1 MSENQMNQDT
11 SLEELKEMF
20 NKLGE
25 KNSKPKKKTSAEI
38 LAKYFVPRNNRETFR
53 ILPVKQGRKAIDEAF
68 FHVVDTNASGG
79 KIKHGSVIYCP
90 AHNDPK
96 VPKLDLNGQPVL
108 DQNGKPVLVPTVC
121 PLCEKYKKILATQD
135 ASLKGIKKEN
145 MNSTQLKIKENNDK
159 IYKDAIKYEAKKFY
173 IIKGIDKGSEKDG
186 VKFWR
191 FKHNFKS
198 QGTIDKLHPILVDY
212 MNQYKVSYA
221 DPIKGC
227 DLSITMTD
235 SEFMGRPYKQI
246 TAITTR
252 NEVPL
257 HTDKYVMEE
266 WLNDTTTWRDVF
278 LPKRAPNTSVYQYLV
293 MLSNGENPYWDDSDV
308 NNKHWVFPNNPEL
321 EKLANTRTFTTD
333 SEDEEFEQASD
344 LDDMEYSPV
353 TVSNV
358 TASNVGTY
366 TDNAMNVGQTI
377 MQTAPPVTPTTAPP
391 VTPPVTPT
399 SSVTETSE
407 YDDLPF

>member
-1 MSENQMNQDT
+1 MVENQTSQDT

-20 NKLGE
+20 NELGK
-25 KNSKPKKKTSAEI
+25 KNNKPKRKTSAEI
-38 LAKYFVPRNNRETFR
+38 LAKYFVPRNNKETFR
-53 ILPVKQGRKAIDEAF
+53 ILPVRQGKKAIDEAF
-68 FHVVDTNASGG
+68 FHVVDTIGSGG
-79 KIKHGSVIYCP
+79 KVKHGSVIYCP

-96 VPKLDLNGQPVL
+96 VPKLDTNGNPVF

-121 PLCEKYKKILATQD
+121 PLCEKYKQILATQNPT
-135 ASLKGIKKEN
+135 LKGIKKEN
-145 MNSTQLKIKENNDK
+145 MSASQLKIKEANDK
-159 IYKDAIKYEAKKFY
+159 IYKDAIKFEAKKFY
-173 IIKGIDKGSEKDG
+173 IIKGIDKGAEKDG

-191 FKHNFKS
+191 FKHNFKN

-221 DPIKGC
+221 DPIDGC
-227 DLSITMTD
+227 DLSITMAD
-235 SEFMGRPYKQI
+235 SEFMGRTYKQI

-252 NEVPL
+252 NKVPL

-278 LPKRAPNTSVYQYLV
+278 LPKKAPNTSVYEYLV

-333 SEDEEFEQASD
+333 SEDDEFEQASD
-344 LDDMEYSPV
+344 LEDMEYAPV
-353 TVSNV
+353 TISNV
-358 TASNVGTY
+358 NASNVGTY

-377 MQTAPPVTPTTAPP
+377 MQNAPPAAPIAPPVAPP
-391 VTPPVTPT
+391 VAPPAAPV
-399 SSVTETSE
+399 VEE
-407 YDDLPF
+407 NNYDDLPF